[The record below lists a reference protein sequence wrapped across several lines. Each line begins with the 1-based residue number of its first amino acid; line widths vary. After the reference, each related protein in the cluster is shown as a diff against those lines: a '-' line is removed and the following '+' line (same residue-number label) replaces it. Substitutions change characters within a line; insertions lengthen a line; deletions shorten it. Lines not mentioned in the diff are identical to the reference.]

1 LMCEAMIAEGVLP
14 IAATGSFGRIQ
25 GYPFLTMVLRKV
37 NWIQKN
43 VTELS
48 SVLDD

>member
-1 LMCEAMIAEGVLP
+1 MIAEGVLP

-25 GYPFLTMVLRKV
+25 GYPFLKMVHRKT
-37 NWIQKN
+37 NWIQDN
-43 VTELS
+43 LTELS